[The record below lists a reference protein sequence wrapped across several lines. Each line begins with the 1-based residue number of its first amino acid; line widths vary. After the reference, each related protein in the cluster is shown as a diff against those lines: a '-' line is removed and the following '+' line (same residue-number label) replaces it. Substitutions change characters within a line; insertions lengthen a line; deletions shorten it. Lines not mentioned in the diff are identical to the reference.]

1 MYEIDDLDG
10 AMLHPRWLMLPVML
24 LNPFEISRTEFAWP
38 NWQNNMLIKCVQLS
52 MPLLNLSLSYF
63 ITILL
68 KISFG
73 KMPIIWAK
81 SDNFTMGLRI
91 FCGAKQNYRFWR
103 KPAPFFIFSK
113 NYFGRMW
120 KNMKYEV
127 QMWRC
132 APAAMC
138 RSRMTWHV
146 RECGNMRCYYCYELW
161 VMSYELWVMSDELWV
176 MSYGLWLGLEVEG
189 FRGWGV

>member
-24 LNPFEISRTEFAWP
+24 LNPLEISRTEFAWP

-63 ITILL
+63 FTILL
-68 KISFG
+68 KISLG
-73 KMPIIWAK
+73 KMPIICAK

-103 KPAPFFIFSK
+103 KPAPFFILSK

-120 KNMKYEV
+120 FLVLNWIEVASGLSCKQLSIKDFWKLGKY
-127 QMWRC
+127 
-132 APAAMC
+132 
-138 RSRMTWHV
+138 
-146 RECGNMRCYYCYELW
+146 N
-161 VMSYELWVMSDELWV
+161 
-176 MSYGLWLGLEVEG
+176 VEEQY
-189 FRGWGV
+189 

>member
-24 LNPFEISRTEFAWP
+24 LNPLEISRTEFAWP

-63 ITILL
+63 FTILL
-68 KISFG
+68 KISLG
-73 KMPIIWAK
+73 KMPIICAK

-103 KPAPFFIFSK
+103 KPAPFFILSK

-120 KNMKYEV
+120 PEIKHSSSRHNTNQVKMGLSGVLWFSGRFEILFKTIFQQSSKNIC
-127 QMWRC
+127 WFNNHTDL
-132 APAAMC
+132 P
-138 RSRMTWHV
+138 
-146 RECGNMRCYYCYELW
+146 
-161 VMSYELWVMSDELWV
+161 
-176 MSYGLWLGLEVEG
+176 
-189 FRGWGV
+189 